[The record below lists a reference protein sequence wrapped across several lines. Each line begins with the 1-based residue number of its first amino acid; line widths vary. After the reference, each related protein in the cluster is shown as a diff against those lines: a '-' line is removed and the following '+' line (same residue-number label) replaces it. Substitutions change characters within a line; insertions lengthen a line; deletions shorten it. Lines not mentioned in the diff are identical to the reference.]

1 MTKTNKRRRVFDR
14 LKRLVRSLV
23 GTDEIIRQQQEIIT
37 DLDAFKRCVTYG
49 YKPGQHALRTT
60 DKNG

>member
-1 MTKTNKRRRVFDR
+1 MQNNETRRPLKVRVQ
-14 LKRLVRSLV
+14 RLVRSLL

-37 DLDAFKRCVTYG
+37 DMDALKRCVTYG
-49 YKPGQHALRTT
+49 YEPGQHAFRTT